1 MSQQRRS
8 SAVRKREILDAA
20 RKLIIRRG
28 SEHLTV
34 RAMAR
39 EVGLTEAA
47 IYRHFRSK
55 REVLL
60 FLVDDILDTLVAA
73 VERAA
78 SGPGDILERIGRI
91 QEDHLSE
98 IEQRRGMAFLVI
110 AEILSFGDRRL
121 NREVHDK
128 LAVYLER
135 LGRLLADGAA
145 RGEIRK
151 GIDPQAVALLLFSMI
166 QGLVTLWALGD
177 YRFNL
182 SAGYRPLWEICRRAI
197 GPAPREGL
205 S

>member
-1 MSQQRRS
+1 MSQQRRRS
-8 SAVRKREILDAA
+8 EIRKREILSAA
-20 RKLIIRRG
+20 RKLIIRKG

-60 FLVDDILDTLVAA
+60 FLVDDILDTLIAE

-78 SGPGDILERIGRI
+78 DGDGSILERLARI

-128 LAVYLER
+128 LTVYLER
-135 LGRLLADGAA
+135 VSALVAEGRT
-145 RGEIRK
+145 RGEIREDL
-151 GIDPQAVALLLFSMI
+151 DPQALARLLFGMI
-166 QGLVTLWALGD
+166 QGLVTLWALAD

-182 SAGYRPLWEICRRAI
+182 SAGYRPLWDLCRRAI
-197 GPAPREGL
+197 EPRR
-205 S
+205 

>member
-1 MSQQRRS
+1 MNPKRRS
-8 SAVRKREILDAA
+8 SEIRRREILSAA
-20 RKLIIRRG
+20 RKLIIRKG

-34 RAMAR
+34 RAMAH

-60 FLVDDILDTLVAA
+60 FLVDDILDTLIAE
-73 VERAA
+73 VERV
-78 SGPGDILERIGRI
+78 SETNGGVIERLARL
-91 QEDHLSE
+91 QEEHLSE

-135 LGRLLADGAA
+135 VSALVVQGCA
-145 RGEIRK
+145 RGEIPADV
-151 GIDPQAVALLLFSMI
+151 DPQALARLLFGMI
-166 QGLVTLWALGD
+166 QGLVTLWALDD

-182 SAGYRPLWEICRRAI
+182 SAGYRPLWDFCRRALET
-197 GPAPREGL
+197 PR
-205 S
+205 

>member
-1 MSQQRRS
+1 MSPKRRS
-8 SAVRKREILDAA
+8 SEIRKREILSAA
-20 RKLIIRRG
+20 RKLIIRKG

-34 RAMAR
+34 RAIAR

-60 FLVDDILDTLVAA
+60 FLVDDILDTLIAE
-73 VERAA
+73 VERV
-78 SGPGDILERIGRI
+78 SETNGGVLERLARL
-91 QEDHLSE
+91 QEEHLSE

-128 LAVYLER
+128 LAVYLEGVSA
-135 LGRLLADGAA
+135 LVVQGCT
-145 RGEIRK
+145 RGEIRPDV
-151 GIDPQAVALLLFSMI
+151 DPQALARLLFGTI
-166 QGLVTLWALGD
+166 QGLVTLWALDD

-182 SAGYRPLWEICRRAI
+182 SAGYRPLWDLCRRALE
-197 GPAPREGL
+197 APR
-205 S
+205 

>member
-8 SAVRKREILDAA
+8 SEIRKREILSAA

-34 RAMAR
+34 RAMAH

-60 FLVDDILDTLVAA
+60 FLVDDILDTLIAE
-73 VERAA
+73 VERV
-78 SGPGDILERIGRI
+78 SGEEGSLLERLARI

-110 AEILSFGDRRL
+110 AETLSFGDRRL

-135 LGRLLADGAA
+135 LSALVAQGCA
-145 RGEIRK
+145 RGEIREDV
-151 GIDPQAVALLLFSMI
+151 DPQALARLLFGMI
-166 QGLVTLWALGD
+166 QGLVTLWALAD
-177 YRFNL
+177 YRFDL
-182 SAGYRPLWEICRRAI
+182 SAEYRPLWDLCRRSLE
-197 GPAPREGL
+197 PRR
-205 S
+205 